1 MNFAHCFHLK
11 ELYSYCLS
19 VILLWQPPAKMDV
32 DSSSEEESSDEEPQ
46 KKKVIFYYMPNA
58 HQNSVFLHL
67 RLLNN
72 CLIL

>member
-1 MNFAHCFHLK
+1 
-11 ELYSYCLS
+11 
-19 VILLWQPPAKMDV
+19 MDV

-72 CLIL
+72 FVWFCEGC